1 MIPELE
7 TVVPP
12 LVLVLRC
19 PPGIVS
25 ESQFEQHR
33 VGGALKCVQFFRVLS
48 SELLAAAAAAAKLL
62 QSCPTLCDL
71 IDGRAWWA
79 SIYGVPQSRT

>member
-19 PPGIVS
+19 PAGIVS
-25 ESQFEQHR
+25 ASQFEQHR

-48 SELLAAAAAAAKLL
+48 SELLAAAAAAKLL

-71 IDGRAWWA
+71 IDG
-79 SIYGVPQSRT
+79 SPPGSPSLGFSRQ